1 MKKLLN
7 VTING
12 QPTEVLVKPS
22 ITLADLLRVQLGLT
36 GTKKACD
43 VGACGYCTVLIDGKA
58 VKSCSILALQ
68 AQGKQVTTIEGLAD
82 GSKLHPLQEAFIEHQ
97 GFQCGFCAPGMIMTA
112 KALLDE
118 NPNPTKDEVK
128 MGIVGNLCRCTGYV
142 RVEKAILAAAGELQK
157 EAK

>member
-12 QPTEVLVKPS
+12 QPTEVLVKSS

-43 VGACGYCTVLIDGKA
+43 VGACGSCTVLIDGKS

-68 AQGKQVTTIEGLAD
+68 TEGKQVNTIEGLAD
-82 GSKLHPLQEAFIEHQ
+82 GPKLHPLQDAFIEHQ

-118 NPNPTKDEVK
+118 NPNPTRDEVK